1 MIRLLARRALALAIA
16 VSLSTVGCAGA
27 GAPAS
32 DSGQTKPP
40 AASPAKPAPST
51 PDTTP
56 AKPDQPVNPDAKA
69 LAGFLDRVNEYVKVH
84 QKLEAALPHL
94 PKEATPQQIDKNQ
107 RALGALI
114 QDARRTAKQGD
125 IFTPESQVVMKRLL
139 AKVFGGPDGAAL
151 KASIMDENPGVP
163 RIVVNARYP
172 DAVPLSTIPPQVLQG
187 MPKLPEEMEF
197 RFIGN
202 TLVLM
207 DVHAHIIADYVP
219 DAFPHRYRS

>member
-1 MIRLLARRALALAIA
+1 MIRLLAQRVFALATAA
-16 VSLSTVGCAGA
+16 SLSMVACARAA
-27 GAPAS
+27 GPAA
-32 DSGQTKPP
+32 DADQGKPP
-40 AASPAKPAPST
+40 AAAPARPDRPT
-51 PDTTP
+51 PQTTT

-125 IFTPESQVVMKRLL
+125 IFTPESQGVMKRLL
-139 AKVFGGPDGAAL
+139 AKVFGGADGAAL

-163 RIVVNARYP
+163 KIVVNERYP
-172 DAVPLSTIPPQVLQG
+172 DTVPLSTIPPQVLEG
-187 MPKLPEEMEF
+187 LPKLPEEMEF
-197 RFIGN
+197 RFVGN

-207 DVHAHIIADYVP
+207 DVHAHIIADYIP
-219 DAFPHRYRS
+219 DAFPHKS

>member
-1 MIRLLARRALALAIA
+1 MIRLLGQRALALAIA
-16 VSLSTVGCAGA
+16 VSLSIVGCTRAS
-27 GAPAS
+27 APAS
-32 DSGQTKPP
+32 DDRQTKPP
-40 AASPAKPAPST
+40 AATPAKPAPST
-51 PDTTP
+51 PETTP
-56 AKPDQPVNPDAKA
+56 AKPDQPVNPDAQA

-139 AKVFGGPDGAAL
+139 ARVFGGPDGAAL

-163 RIVVNARYP
+163 KIVVNERYP
-172 DAVPLSTIPPQVLQG
+172 DTVPLSTIPPQVLQG

-207 DVHAHIIADYVP
+207 DVHAHLIADYVP
-219 DAFPHRYRS
+219 DAFPHKS